1 MQMLLYHIIY
11 LIQYQVLHT
20 ASSAND
26 LHCKAGDFNTLNC
39 LTKKKNNSMP
49 LFVGIFLF
57 VFNAHVFIV
66 ALWITPLLSCLFEM
80 HTSSLGLLA

>member
-39 LTKKKNNSMP
+39 LTKKKKQ
-49 LFVGIFLF
+49 LDAVTCWDFFVCF
-57 VFNAHVFIV
+57 
-66 ALWITPLLSCLFEM
+66 
-80 HTSSLGLLA
+80 